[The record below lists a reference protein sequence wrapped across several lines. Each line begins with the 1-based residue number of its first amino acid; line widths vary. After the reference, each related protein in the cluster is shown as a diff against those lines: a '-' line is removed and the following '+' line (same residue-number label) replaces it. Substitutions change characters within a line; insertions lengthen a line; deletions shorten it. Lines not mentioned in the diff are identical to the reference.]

1 MVKIDFQNV
10 SRIVT
15 ENGKV
20 KFVAQHN
27 SQGHSDITSALVL
40 ALWAYHDNPAS
51 FAMPQ
56 TYMMPTAFGSYGS
69 RLS

>member
-1 MVKIDFQNV
+1 MDFANV

-15 ENGKV
+15 ETGKV
-20 KFVAQHN
+20 KFVAQHTAL
-27 SQGHSDITSALVL
+27 GHSDITSALVL
-40 ALWAYHDNPAS
+40 ALWSAHDNPTS

-56 TYMMPTAFGSYGS
+56 TYMRHTAFGAFGS